1 MKILNWQVGL
11 GLALVLASALVYTF
25 HYLLFHDA
33 HHLFMFLVGDIAFVF
48 IEVLLV
54 TMILHKLLEVREKR
68 AKLKKLNMV
77 IGSFFSEVGNDLL
90 KKLSAFDRGVEA
102 TRGIFRID
110 EGWAREN
117 FAKAKKDACAR
128 PFEIEAGRGDLID
141 LCTLLSAHR
150 IALLRI
156 LENPNILEHE
166 RFTDLL
172 WAVFHLGEELLFR
185 RDLTNLSEK
194 DLAHISGD
202 MERAYTHLICEW
214 LAYME
219 HLREDYPYLF
229 SLARRLNP
237 FDPAAT
243 AEIA

>member
-11 GLALVLASALVYTF
+11 GLVLILASTLVYAL
-25 HYLLFHDA
+25 HYFLFHDA

-90 KKLSAFDRGVEA
+90 KLLSAFDRNVEG
-102 TRGIFRID
+102 TRETFRID
-110 EGWAREN
+110 DSWTRETFSKARRDASAHQ
-117 FAKAKKDACAR
+117 FA
-128 PFEIEAGRGDLID
+128 IESGTGDLIG
-141 LCTLLSAHR
+141 LCALLR
-150 IALLRI
+150 ERRDTLLRI
-156 LENPNILEHE
+156 LENPNMLEHE

-172 WAVFHLGEELLFR
+172 WGVFHLGEELGFR
-185 RDLTNLSEK
+185 RDLTRLGEK
-194 DLAHISGD
+194 DMAHLSGD

-219 HLREDYPYLF
+219 HLKEDYPYLF

-237 FDPAAT
+237 FDPEAT
-243 AEIA
+243 AEIC